1 LESRNLREDVGI
13 VSEDEE
19 GTLLWPTLEGLSSVD
34 IINVVGSFS
43 DGNGYFVFRKEH
55 GGYQVWHYIIGTYRT
70 TITMRK
76 IVDWGILTCVIKIGL
91 LVTAIHVA
99 VYFSGDFLYAA
110 ELSLP

>member
-1 LESRNLREDVGI
+1 
-13 VSEDEE
+13 
-19 GTLLWPTLEGLSSVD
+19 
-34 IINVVGSFS
+34 
-43 DGNGYFVFRKEH
+43 
-55 GGYQVWHYIIGTYRT
+55 
-70 TITMRK
+70 MRK